1 MPPASPRTGQDPDA
15 VIIGAGIGGLTC
27 ASLLARAGLR
37 VLVAESSDVPG
48 GRARS
53 WQDPRTGVTVDIG
66 PHILLNKYA
75 NMRALMARL
84 GTEKQVFWQTEE
96 LLTVHDQGRAIHFK
110 AGGPLPAPLHYVRNL
125 PRILPS
131 VPLRHLLSNMRV
143 AWRTLR
149 SSAGDIRA
157 MDGESGRAY
166 LQRMGVN
173 SSFIDWFWASASMA
187 LLNLPVEQ
195 CSAAALM
202 RLFAQM
208 MGHNDVAFG
217 IPATGLSE
225 LYAWPCVADI
235 ERHGGE
241 VRFGCGATALQTADD
256 RVDGVVLGDGTHLR
270 APVVLAVPPTAL
282 PALLPDAHPLAAR
295 ARHFEPSPYVS
306 CYLWFD
312 RKLTPTPFWARPW
325 SPATFN
331 TDFYDL
337 ANVRP
342 PAMSAVRTGLAGV
355 THDAG
360 SMMATNI
367 IWSHRAAHLS
377 DEEIIAATVAEIAD
391 FAPLARSARL
401 LATAVHRIPMSVPCA
416 RPGIEGM
423 RPPVRLE
430 KDLFLAGDWA
440 DTGLPFCMESATRA
454 GALAAEAVLAE
465 RGRHVALALPAP
477 EPGGLSRLLRRKP
490 WRDGVAG

>member
-1 MPPASPRTGQDPDA
+1 MPPASQPTGANPDA

-53 WQDPRTGVTVDIG
+53 WRDPGTGVTVDIG
-66 PHILLNKYA
+66 PHILLNQYA
-75 NMRALMARL
+75 NMRGLMARL
-84 GTEKQVFWQTEE
+84 GTEEKVFWQTDE
-96 LLTVHDQGRAIHFK
+96 LLTVHDNGRAIHFK
-110 AGGPLPAPLHYVRNL
+110 VGGLPAPLHYLRNL

-157 MDGESGRAY
+157 LDGETGREY
-166 LQRMGVN
+166 LRRMGVN
-173 SSFIDWFWASASMA
+173 EGFIDWFWTSASMA

-217 IPATGLSE
+217 IPAVGLSD

-235 ERHGGE
+235 EQRGGE
-241 VRFGCGATALQTADD
+241 VRLRCGAVGLDITDD
-256 RVDGVVLGDGTHLR
+256 RIDGVVLDDGTRIR

-282 PALLPDAHPLAAR
+282 PSLLPVAHPLAAR
-295 ARHFEPSPYVS
+295 ARNFEPSPYVS

-312 RKLTPTPFWARPW
+312 RKLTSTPFWARPW
-325 SPATFN
+325 SPGTFN

-342 PAMSAVRTGLAGV
+342 SAPSGGAPSANSSYG
-355 THDAG
+355 AG
-360 SMMATNI
+360 SMVATNI

-377 DEEIIAATVAEIAD
+377 DEEIIIATLAEIAD
-391 FAPLARSARL
+391 FAPAARKARL
-401 LATAVHRIPMSVPCA
+401 LARAVHRIPMSVPCA
-416 RPGIEGM
+416 RPGMETL
-423 RPPVRLE
+423 RPRVRQE
-430 KDLFLAGDWA
+430 PGLFLASDWVN
-440 DTGLPFCMESATRA
+440 TGLPFCMESATRA

-465 RGRHVALALPAP
+465 RGRRVALALPAP

-490 WRDGVAG
+490 WRDGVDA